1 MNFLWSSIDTARF
14 FTHGPTGE
22 EKGSLGPVVIWI
34 GVLPGSTSADTAHDV
49 SQQILALLQKNEVE
63 GVVVEWREA
72 VAQRLAG
79 PPLLKHADSTD
90 PTHYLRR
97 FLTVLLAVPLTTEG
111 MKPKDAQGTLT
122 FWFAE
127 NKDKDGNASDQV
139 YGVSNCHVLRE
150 NTTVNYVHRGGA
162 PRDQAVVD
170 RLYSADFMPEK
181 SSNLKRKATRARRA
195 YERCSGF
202 NAYWTTRTKT
212 SPLSRFHVEVDEG
225 STRYTADWGVF
236 LAAGA
241 KVKDA
246 FEGNVVDLGSTFSPP
261 ELSDMIYPVAGGPTT
276 LKYPEERKLKIT
288 GCATK
293 DDLANPAE
301 FDNEGQRCLK
311 VGKDG
316 NTTDLTVGRYSGLE
330 SFVQNPVGVESRE
343 LAIYNS
349 GHKAIEVFSAKGD
362 SGSLVWHMKEGD
374 KAYISTLATTRVV
387 LPATTSHIAL
397 LDGGSWP
404 KPRRTAVQVRF
415 FLPSHAFVPD
425 ECLHSATLVVCK
437 SFPSPLPTV
446 LTLVLPLPLS
456 TVLTLVLAP
465 VYVLAV
471 VGARACLARW
481 IATQALAIL
490 SRVTNEHL
498 FY

>member
-1 MNFLWSSIDTARF
+1 MAEYQNSETTTVISEHAPDAYERASYYNGITGDGDHPELVYRSDYLTTPFPKPEGRFAYIPVKSLRGVFDTPLNKVWDTVGPQIRDIVKAQEIKWSSIDTARF

-97 FLTVLLAVPLTTEG
+97 FLTALLAVPLTTQG

-139 YGVSNCHVLRE
+139 YGGRSTQGPTKGDESPEGIRKVQRLQRLLDDENEDIATLEIPRRGNDVL
-150 NTTVNYVHRGGA
+150 
-162 PRDQAVVD
+162 
-170 RLYSADFMPEK
+170 
-181 SSNLKRKATRARRA
+181 
-195 YERCSGF
+195 
-202 NAYWTTRTKT
+202 
-212 SPLSRFHVEVDEG
+212 VDEG

-261 ELSDMIYPVAGGPTT
+261 ELSDMFYPVAGGPTT

-374 KAYISTLATTRVV
+374 KAYIVGQLHSGYNK
-387 LPATTSHIAL
+387 
-397 LDGGSWP
+397 GGSTSNHVTYCTPGWWLLAQTKKKYKHAVFFPENWP
-404 KPRRTAVQVRF
+404 VRGQV
-415 FLPSHAFVPD
+415 
-425 ECLHSATLVVCK
+425 
-437 SFPSPLPTV
+437 
-446 LTLVLPLPLS
+446 
-456 TVLTLVLAP
+456 
-465 VYVLAV
+465 
-471 VGARACLARW
+471 
-481 IATQALAIL
+481 
-490 SRVTNEHL
+490 
-498 FY
+498 